1 MATVKGPI
9 TICTNRKSST
19 RQVHKYLNKLVKSKM
34 MMVRVEVMMYLLWM
48 GLPICLAMS
57 SSTSWR
63 STVT

>member
-19 RQVHKYLNKLVKSKM
+19 RQVHKYLDKLVKSKM
-34 MMVRVEVMMYLLWM
+34 MMMGMGVKMYLLWT